1 MAMELWRG
9 APVAARMYETEQP
22 VLAALAA
29 RGVVPTLAV
38 VRVGEKEDDLSYERG
53 LRRVAEGKIALKS
66 VVLPETVSADEFSA
80 TLDELNA
87 DPSVHGILVF
97 RPLVKPLRYEVD
109 LDAAILPEK
118 DVDGMTALA
127 VSAAFR
133 NAPDLCSP
141 CTAQA
146 VIEMLD
152 YYGVDLAGKRVT
164 VVGRSLVVGKPL
176 SMLLLNRNATVTVCH
191 TGTADLAA
199 ECRRADVVVA
209 CAGVR
214 NLVTAAGMREGQVL
228 VDVGIHV
235 DENGLCGDVTA
246 ADAETAGVAALTPV
260 PGGLGPVT
268 NAVLVRNTI
277 QAAKKQLKV

>member
-53 LRRVAEGKIALKS
+53 LRRVAEGKIALRS

-164 VVGRSLVVGKPL
+164 IVGRSLVVGKPL

-277 QAAKKQLKV
+277 QAAKKQLLV

>member
-1 MAMELWRG
+1 MELWRG
-9 APVAARMYETEQP
+9 VPVAARIYETEQP
-22 VLAALAA
+22 VLSALAKQ
-29 RGVVPTLAV
+29 GVTPTLAV
-38 VRVGEKEDDLSYERG
+38 VRVGEREDDLSYERG
-53 LRRVAEGKIALKS
+53 LRRAAGERIALKS
-66 VVLPETVSADEFSA
+66 VVLNENVSAKEFTA
-80 TLDELNA
+80 TLNALNA
-87 DPSVHGILVF
+87 DKTVHGILIF
-97 RPLVKPLRYEVD
+97 RPLPKPLRDEVN
-109 LDAAILPEK
+109 LEAAIAPEK
-118 DVDGMTALA
+118 DVDGMTAVA

-133 NAPDLCSP
+133 NVNDLYSP

-152 YYGVDLAGKRVT
+152 FYGVELAGKRVT

-214 NLVTAAGMREGQVL
+214 NLVDADGMNEGQIL

-235 DENGLCGDVTA
+235 DENGLCGDINQ
-246 ADAETAGVAALTPV
+246 ADAEASNVAALTPV

-268 NAVLVRNTI
+268 NAVLIRNTI
-277 QAAKKQLKV
+277 EAAKKATQNV

>member
-277 QAAKKQLKV
+277 QAAKKQLLV

>member
-1 MAMELWRG
+1 MAMELWCG
-9 APVAARMYETEQP
+9 APVAARMYENEQP

-66 VVLPETVSADEFSA
+66 VVLPETVSAQEFHA

-97 RPLVKPLRYEVD
+97 RPLVKPLRYEVN

-214 NLVTAAGMREGQVL
+214 NLVTADGMREGQVL

-277 QAAKKQLKV
+277 QAAKKQLLV